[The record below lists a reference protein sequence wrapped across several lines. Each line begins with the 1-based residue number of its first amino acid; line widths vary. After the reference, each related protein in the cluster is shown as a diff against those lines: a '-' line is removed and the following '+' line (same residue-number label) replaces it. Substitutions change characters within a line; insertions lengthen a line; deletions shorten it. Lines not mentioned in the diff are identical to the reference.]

1 MAKLDKPFVAQ
12 LLQNAIGVD
21 AGDAD
26 GVADILLGQ
35 RNTAPP
41 IRHQADIIGPGVQF
55 T

>member
-1 MAKLDKPFVAQ
+1 MAKLNKPFVAQ

-35 RNTAPP
+35 GNTAPSNL
-41 IRHQADIIGPGVQF
+41 HQSHIIGLGVQL

>member
-12 LLQNAIGVD
+12 LLQNAIGMD

-26 GVADILLGQ
+26 SVANILLGQ
-35 RNTAPP
+35 WNTAPP
-41 IRHQADIIGPGVQF
+41 ILHQSHIIGPSVQL

>member
-35 RNTAPP
+35 GNTAPSNL
-41 IRHQADIIGPGVQF
+41 HQSHIIGPSVQF